1 MSTLRLPVFCLGLV
15 LGWSAPVYAE
25 DDLGTYPG
33 GDFYPEMVA
42 DEDRGNFKLSDIRI
56 PDIDQHLYPEPKKV
70 EPHQGDQFKSCV
82 ALDDEIVGLM
92 PLTYRTTPDF
102 YDDPKVAAAIWLT
115 TTGVTLFDIFPD
127 DLPFTK
133 IPLGYSLLAYP
144 EYKKYKED
152 ERIRRVGLRIESL
165 RRSKARLRCFE
176 T

>member
-1 MSTLRLPVFCLGLV
+1 MSTLRLSVFCLGLV

-42 DEDRGNFKLSDIRI
+42 DEDRGNFQLSDIRI
-56 PDIDQHLYPEPKKV
+56 PDFDQHLYPEPKKL

-102 YDDPKVAAAIWLT
+102 YDDPKVGAAIFLT
-115 TTGVTLFDIFPD
+115 TLGISLTDFFPEQ
-127 DLPFTK
+127 LYQTN

-144 EYKKYKED
+144 EYKRYKEED
-152 ERIRRVGLRIESL
+152 RIREVTHRIESL